1 MRHVARH
8 GISRAA
14 RACGEAPVKRRL
26 LAVAALAAAI
36 GCTPPATAQQPAP
49 IPFEIVPPPQAF
61 KTSTEHYQ
69 YLKRLHRGGTR
80 HTPESV
86 PKWEG
91 VWQAGWNSIA
101 RGSVSPFFAGQP
113 PAGLAAGGEVAK
125 GVLSPAY
132 EAAFVQRREGM
143 KRFNQQPYDR
153 LTACEPA
160 GMPRWLLEP
169 YAREFVNT
177 PGQSWW
183 MNDLSN
189 DTRRI
194 YIDQDHKNIDNTH
207 FPQGDSVG
215 FWAGDHLI
223 VHTVD
228 VWPNDYFRG
237 YPPTS
242 NQFESVEVYHRETR
256 PNGDDVIVVQA
267 TFYDP
272 IGLTKPLSA
281 VYTFTRATALEDAG
295 FRMRWWECAANQNTS
310 LTADGT
316 TQMAVPGEKAFNNIR
331 GNDVARR
338 SPDLPADLPGQ
349 NLDPNDAGESQ
360 SLDAVLGK

>member
-1 MRHVARH
+1 MKLSMQLPALSSTLA
-8 GISRAA
+8 GLAMATTIAA
-14 RACGEAPVKRRL
+14 SGF
-26 LAVAALAAAI
+26 
-36 GCTPPATAQQPAP
+36 AQQPSAASPAAP
-49 IPFEIVPPPQAF
+49 GQQAPQLFQVVPPPQPF

-69 YLKRLHRGGTR
+69 YLKRLHKGGTQ
-80 HTPESV
+80 HSWESV

-91 VWQAGWNSIA
+91 IWQPSWNSVA
-101 RGSVSPFFAGQP
+101 FRGGVSPFFAGP
-113 PAGLAAGGEVAK
+113 IPVGLTAGGEVAR

-143 KRFNQQPYDR
+143 KKFNQQPYDR
-153 LTACEPA
+153 LTTCEPA

-169 YAREFVNT
+169 YVREFVNT

-183 MNDLSN
+183 MNDLAN

-194 YIDQDHKNIDNTH
+194 YIGQEHKNIDNTH

-223 VHTVD
+223 VHTIN

-242 NQFESVEVYHRETR
+242 NQFESVEVWHRETR
-256 PNGDDVIVVQA
+256 PNGDDVIIVQT

-272 IGLTKPLSA
+272 IGLAKPLNG
-281 VYTFTRATALEDAG
+281 VYTFTRATTVEEAG
-295 FRMRWWECAANQNTS
+295 FRMRWWECSTNQNTS
-310 LTADGT
+310 LTAEGT
-316 TQMAVPGEKAFNNIR
+316 TQLALPGEKGF
-331 GNDVARR
+331 NDVRGTDQARR
-338 SPDLPADLPGQ
+338 NPDLPKDLPGQ
-349 NLDPNDAGESQ
+349 SRDPNDSGEAS
-360 SLDAVLGK
+360 SLDAALRK

>member
-1 MRHVARH
+1 MRRSKQSLALQSLALTGLAIVVSTA
-8 GISRAA
+8 GLAQQ
-14 RACGEAPVKRRL
+14 AP
-26 LAVAALAAAI
+26 A
-36 GCTPPATAQQPAP
+36 PQQPAT
-49 IPFEIVPPPQAF
+49 PPPFQVIAPPQTF

-69 YLKRLHRGGTR
+69 YLKRLHKGGTQ
-80 HTPESV
+80 HTWESV

-91 VWQAGWNSIA
+91 IWQAGWNSIA
-101 RGSVSPFFAGQP
+101 FRGGVSPFFVGQI
-113 PAGLAAGGEVAK
+113 PAGLTAGGEVAK
-125 GVLSPAY
+125 GILSPAY

-143 KRFNQQPYDR
+143 KKFNQQPYDR
-153 LTACEPA
+153 LTTCEPA

-177 PGQSWW
+177 PSQSWW
-183 MNDLSN
+183 TNDLAN

-194 YIDQDHKNIDNTH
+194 YINQEHKNVDNTH

-223 VHTVD
+223 VHTID

-242 NQFESVEVYHRETR
+242 NQFESVEIYHRETR
-256 PNGDDVIVVQA
+256 QNGDDVIIVQT

-272 IGLTKPLSA
+272 IGLTKPLNG

-295 FRMRWWECAANQNTS
+295 FRMRWWECSTNQNTS
-310 LTADGT
+310 LTAEGT
-316 TQMAVPGEKAFNNIR
+316 TQMALPGEAAFNDIR
-331 GNDVARR
+331 GTDQARR
-338 SPDLPADLPGQ
+338 NPDLPANLPGQ
-349 NLDPNDAGESQ
+349 SRDPKDTGEAQGLDQA
-360 SLDAVLGK
+360 LRK